1 MFRNGLV
8 RKVLIVLLLL
18 GSLFA
23 SLGIAREGF
32 TPLASGASAQVQTS
46 STFDAFAPVTP
57 TGGWIL
63 MDGRLY
69 WTADNGNNWSDI
81 TPALPT
87 TATIQAVNFPD
98 VNTGW
103 VLWSDTAVDG
113 SLAVRLSQ
121 TVDGGL
127 NWAVLL
133 VQSLPPD
140 DPDFYIETAS
150 MDWLDENTGWV
161 SLKRQTGANFSAGT
175 LFHTTDGG
183 RSWRRYSPPLG
194 GPVYFVNGQVG
205 WMTGGPANTQ
215 LYQTL
220 DGGLTWEDVALPAGT
235 ETQISALYP
244 PAFSSPENGVLALVA
259 LQGEAYQAFFFS
271 TTNGGRTWSQVSTMP
286 LGSKNGWLSL
296 ASLDPTGLVASVP
309 NDNLML
315 QTANGEIRTL
325 TNQDG
330 MSAAITDLQMLTLT
344 IGWAKWN
351 TSTCEKGPVNS
362 DGSFEV
368 SCTAET
374 RLIATMNGGLTW
386 ETLSLPDNAPR
397 TLVTTS
403 STTSTARVGAAISQL
418 ANTVQWQGQGFD
430 ICGTPTTDQLE
441 VWTDESP
448 YVYAPMNLYIGGSM
462 RATGCNF
469 SLLTASYITE
479 LRTQGWTFIP
489 TWVGPQAP
497 CRNFRDTFSYDTSQA
512 YLEGIDEAN
521 LAVEALASLGLTSA
535 DKSGSIV
542 YYDLEA
548 FGDDQACLAAAKS
561 FMNGWVTQL
570 HLRGNYA
577 GVYGGTLCPSGLNNY
592 LQIAN
597 IPDAIWPAN
606 WTSDTRDN
614 SETVW
619 TAGCISTSSWA
630 NHQRV
635 RQYSGGHNETYGGVT
650 LNIDNDVVDGIL
662 AVPPTTTVPPAPS
675 AAFSASP
682 RSGQAPLAVTFA
694 ITNTSN
700 MTACSWNYGDGQTG
714 TSCASSHTHTYTS
727 AGTFTVSLTASGPG
741 GSDSQTHSNYITV
754 TLPPEPSLPDL
765 VPFPRPGRSN
775 PLSLSSVV
783 GTTTDGT
790 LYSGQPTYIDW
801 GFKNIGAATAVNA
814 FYVDLYID
822 DQLFVHY
829 SFSNIPADA
838 SAGADDW
845 AVTWDT
851 PGTHKV
857 KLVVD
862 PGNTVTETNEANNT
876 WEANFYWNAELPT
889 APVPLAPTGLI
900 ADTTPTFQW
909 VPLTWIQSY
918 ELYVES
924 LVAGGSFFTVT
935 NMPPSYYCT
944 PSLCTYYRL
953 SPLPL
958 GDYHFKVGAKNLF
971 GITVYSD
978 WMPFTI
984 GTAESITLSG
994 NTGVGGVTLSY
1005 ENDGPRTATSAG
1017 DGTYIFTVPYGW
1029 SGTVVPAKT
1038 AYTFSPDHIAYSNVQ
1053 ASQSGQNY
1061 TATHEPVTISGNV
1074 GVEGATLSYED
1085 GSPKTV
1091 TSASDGAYAIT
1102 VPYGWSGTVVPAKTA
1117 YTFSPDNIAYSNVQ
1131 ASLSGQ
1137 SYVATHDP
1145 VTISGN
1151 AGIVGAFLSYSDGS
1165 HKTVAANSS
1174 GNYTVTV
1181 PYNWSGTIAPSKTD
1195 YSFIPPFRSYTN
1207 ITENKM
1213 NEDFTAVLNHKY
1225 FLPLIVR

>member
-18 GSLFA
+18 GSLFG

-63 MDGRLY
+63 MDGRLF
-69 WTADNGNNWSDI
+69 WTVDNGNNWSDI

-87 TATIQAVNFPD
+87 TATIQAVNFLD
-98 VNTGW
+98 AKTGW

-194 GPVYFVNGQVG
+194 GSVYFVNGQVG

-220 DGGLTWEDVALPAGT
+220 DGGLTWEDVALPAGS
-235 ETQISALYP
+235 ESGISALYP
-244 PAFSSPENGVLALVA
+244 PAFSSPENGVLAMVI

-271 TTNGGRTWSQVSTMP
+271 TTNGGHNWSLVSTLP
-286 LGSKNGWLSL
+286 LGSKNSWLSL
-296 ASLDPTGLVASVP
+296 ASLGLNGLVASIP
-309 NDNLML
+309 NDDRIIQM
-315 QTANGEIRTL
+315 ANGGIRTL

-368 SCTAET
+368 SCIAET

-462 RATGCNF
+462 RASGCNF
-469 SLLTASYITE
+469 PLLNASYITE

-497 CRNFRDTFSYDTSQA
+497 CTNFTKRFSSDVAQA
-512 YLEGIDEAN
+512 YIDGVNEAN
-521 LAVEALASLGLTSA
+521 LAVETLSSLGLTSA

-542 YYDLEA
+542 YYDLEIYA
-548 FGDDQACLAAAKS
+548 NKADSACRAAVNS

-570 HLRGNYA
+570 HLRNNYA
-577 GVYGGTLCPSGLNNY
+577 GVYGSTGCTYGLNSF
-592 LQIAN
+592 LEIAN
-597 IPDAIWPAN
+597 VPDAIWPAN

-630 NHQRV
+630 NHQRI

-662 AVPPTTTVPPAPS
+662 AIPPSTTVPPVPS
-675 AAFSASP
+675 AAFSTSP
-682 RSGQAPLAVTFA
+682 RSGQAPLAVTFT

-714 TSCASSHTHTYTS
+714 ASCASSHTHTYTS

-741 GSDSQTHSNYITV
+741 GSNTQTLSNYITV
-754 TLPPEPSLPDL
+754 TTPPEPSLPDL

-775 PLSLSSVV
+775 PLSLSSVA

-790 LYSGQPTYIDW
+790 LYSGQPAYIDW

-822 DQLFVHY
+822 NQLFVHY
-829 SFSNIPADA
+829 SFSNIPPDT

-845 AVTWDT
+845 AVSWNS

-862 PGNTVTETNEANNT
+862 PGNTITETNEANNT

-889 APVPLAPTGLI
+889 APVPLAPIGLI
-900 ADTTPTFQW
+900 TDTTPSFQW

-924 LVAGGSFFTVT
+924 LAVGGNFFTVT

-944 PSLCTYYRL
+944 ASLCTYNYL
-953 SPLPL
+953 SPLAL
-958 GDYHFKVGAKNLF
+958 GNYHFKVGAKNLF

-978 WMPFTI
+978 WMPFAI
-984 GTAESITLSG
+984 GTGELVTLNG
-994 NTGVGGVTLSY
+994 NAGVAGAALSY
-1005 ENDGPRTATSAG
+1005 EIGNPMTA
-1017 DGTYIFTVPYGW
+1017 
-1029 SGTVVPAKT
+1029 
-1038 AYTFSPDHIAYSNVQ
+1038 
-1053 ASQSGQNY
+1053 
-1061 TATHEPVTISGNV
+1061 
-1074 GVEGATLSYED
+1074 
-1085 GSPKTV
+1085 
-1091 TSASDGAYAIT
+1091 TSASDGAYSIT
-1102 VPYGWSGTVVPAKTA
+1102 VPYGWSGTVVPTKTT
-1117 YTFSPDNIAYSNVQ
+1117 YTFSPDHIAYSDVQ
-1131 ASLSGQ
+1131 TSLSGQ
-1137 SYVATHDP
+1137 DYLATHDP
-1145 VTISGN
+1145 VIISGN
-1151 AGIVGAFLSYSDGS
+1151 AGGSGASLSYVDGS
-1165 HKTVAANSS
+1165 LKTVLADENGDYSL
-1174 GNYTVTV
+1174 TVS
-1181 PYNWSGTIAPSKTD
+1181 YQWSGTVTPSKTD
-1195 YSFIPPFRSYTN
+1195 YGFNPPF
-1207 ITENKM
+1207 ITYVNVTGNVSGENYI
-1213 NEDFTAVLNHKY
+1213 AVILQKF